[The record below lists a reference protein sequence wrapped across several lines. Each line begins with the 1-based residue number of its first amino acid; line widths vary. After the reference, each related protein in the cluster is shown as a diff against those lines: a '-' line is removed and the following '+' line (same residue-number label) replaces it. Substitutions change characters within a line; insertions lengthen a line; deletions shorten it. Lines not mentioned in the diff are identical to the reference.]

1 MELKEDGSF
10 DFPAIRE
17 AITPKT
23 RVVAIQRSKGY
34 LTRPTLSVEA
44 IGEAIA
50 FVKACRAD
58 LICMVDNCYG
68 EFVQRLEPSDLGAD
82 MVVGSLIKNPGGGLA
97 PIGGYIAGTRSAWKT
112 LPAASLPRDW
122 ERGGRIPER
131 YAVFYQ
137 DFSWLP
143 L

>member
-1 MELKEDGSF
+1 MIGIRPSKGSLAEYGITYRQVELKEDGSF

-50 FVKACRAD
+50 FVKACR
-58 LICMVDNCYG
+58 G
-68 EFVQRLEPSDLGAD
+68 RSDLH
-82 MVVGSLIKNPGGGLA
+82 GG
-97 PIGGYIAGTRSAWKT
+97 
-112 LPAASLPRDW
+112 
-122 ERGGRIPER
+122 
-131 YAVFYQ
+131 
-137 DFSWLP
+137 
-143 L
+143 